1 MGTDLWRAHIHTGSS
16 RLRSQSRYAKCKT
29 LSFSP
34 RRFAPVRLGFAKTS
48 SGRDV
53 CALMYTR
60 SSSIAHGWIYQDT
73 AALLEAVKMLGESED
88 KVERLW
94 SNVDYLNKG
103 FTALGFD
110 IGTHVLEKTKLQT
123 HLKTKTL
130 PPFFCLLSA
139 AGHSETPIIPVML
152 GDEDLA
158 REFSA
163 RLFEE
168 GVFASAI
175 WYFYSRPL
183 LSIFRFAK
191 PGSGAVQSC
200 VVFAK
205 TRSCQP
211 LLGAFLFSLCLF
223 RFSRFSRKRFVLL
236 GSFPM
241 VPRGTARVRVIVSA
255 NFSKEDCDLG
265 LAAFEKVAAE
275 LIEK

>member
-1 MGTDLWRAHIHTGSS
+1 MF
-16 RLRSQSRYAKCKT
+16 Y
-29 LSFSP
+29 
-34 RRFAPVRLGFAKTS
+34 V
-48 SGRDV
+48 
-53 CALMYTR
+53 
-60 SSSIAHGWIYQDT
+60 
-73 AALLEAVKMLGESED
+73 
-88 KVERLW
+88 
-94 SNVDYLNKG
+94 
-103 FTALGFD
+103 
-110 IGTHVLEKTKLQT
+110 
-123 HLKTKTL
+123 
-130 PPFFCLLSA
+130 LSA

-205 TRSCQP
+205 TRSCQR

-223 RFSRFSRKRFVLL
+223 RFSHKTVCFVGQLSD
-236 GSFPM
+236 GAA
-241 VPRGTARVRVIVSA
+241 GDGACA
-255 NFSKEDCDLG
+255 CDC
-265 LAAFEKVAAE
+265 VC
-275 LIEK
+275 